1 LDGAGAQENR
11 SRFLDSLASD
21 RRIRAVA
28 KAGLLGIDPE
38 AYMGERDPVAQM
50 MTAARIDA
58 AERKARD
65 DREELA
71 VRIIAALG
79 RATS

>member
-1 LDGAGAQENR
+1 
-11 SRFLDSLASD
+11 
-21 RRIRAVA
+21 
-28 KAGLLGIDPE
+28 
-38 AYMGERDPVAQM
+38 MGERDPVAQM